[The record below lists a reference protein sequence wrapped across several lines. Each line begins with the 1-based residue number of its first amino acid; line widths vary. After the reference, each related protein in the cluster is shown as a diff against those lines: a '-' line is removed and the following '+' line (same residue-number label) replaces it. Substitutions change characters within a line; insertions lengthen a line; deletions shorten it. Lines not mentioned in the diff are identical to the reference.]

1 MEMKTKRAARETKIT
16 EFGSDGEMKI
26 TTMEQDEYT
35 LHPFASFHLGSLQST
50 IYVCVCVRAPFSV
63 VWPVQY

>member
-1 MEMKTKRAARETKIT
+1 MKTKRAVREKKIT

-35 LHPFASFHLGSLQST
+35 LNPFTSFHLGSLQST
-50 IYVCVCVRAPFSV
+50 TYVCVCARLQLFGRFNTK
-63 VWPVQY
+63 